1 MRVINNVK
9 VEIALDGEIKI
20 IDFVRQQSLDNQ
32 YYSESGITLIAITD
46 DEAFCYNAKRID
58 NRDEL
63 IEYTETLTQLFV
75 DRYNESVKLII
86 ENSESGI
93 ETTQENIDNDPSI
106 TIPYDPNSIRVTQGR
121 FSLREIFE
129 MINGTEY
136 DESILDLSP
145 DFQRNYVWDNT
156 RKSRLIESILLKIPL
171 PVFYLARNKEGKYQ
185 VVDGVQRLSV
195 INEFFSNGFKL
206 RNLEYLKEECDQK
219 YFQKKNNTPSLHPK
233 FVRHLR
239 AYQIDCNIIEPDTP
253 YRVKSDIFKRLNT
266 GGRSLNNQ
274 EIRNSVLRKDS
285 RDFIRDLANS
295 DEFKLA
301 TNNSIKPKRMMDQEL
316 VIRFIGFYFVYKQTN
331 WFPQLRYNGI
341 MDEFLDDVVEILNND
356 FKSVP
361 FSIIKKDFMLS
372 MKNAFILFDD
382 YAFRKVKIDYD
393 KYSRNMINKSL
404 FTAFS
409 VLLSNYDYEVIEK
422 KGNIIKDF
430 AKWLHKEDYL
440 FESITYGTNDRSRI
454 DTTFLLIEEFLYSI
468 FGGSNDKKY
477 RD

>member
-1 MRVINNVK
+1 MGFINNVRI
-9 VEIALDGEIKI
+9 EITLDGEIEVLNFFRENSS
-20 IDFVRQQSLDNQ
+20 DSEYFTQSGL
-32 YYSESGITLIAITD
+32 TLMAITNN
-46 DEAFCYNAKRID
+46 EAYCYDAKRID
-58 NRDEL
+58 NRDYL
-63 IEYTETLTQLFV
+63 HEYTEMIIQLFIHQ
-75 DRYNESVKLII
+75 YNESVKLMI
-86 ENSESGI
+86 ENLESGI
-93 ETTQENIDNDPSI
+93 ESTQEDMGNDPNI

-219 YFQKKNNTPSLHPK
+219 YFQKGNSSSLHPK

-239 AYQIDCNIIEPDTP
+239 SYQIDCNIIEPDTP
-253 YRVKSDIFKRLNT
+253 NRVKSDIFKRLNT
-266 GGRSLNNQ
+266 GGRSLNSQ
-274 EIRNSVLRKDS
+274 EIRNSILRKES
-285 RDFIRDLANS
+285 RDFVRDLANS

-301 TNNSIKPKRMMDQEL
+301 TNKSIKPKRMMDQEL
-316 VIRFIGFYFVYKQTN
+316 VIRFIGFYFVYKRPS
-331 WFPQLRYNGI
+331 WFPELHYNGI
-341 MDEFLDDVVEILNND
+341 MDEFLDNVVEILNNE
-356 FKSVP
+356 FKVIP
-361 FSIIKKDFMLS
+361 FNIIKADFMLA
-372 MKNAFILFDD
+372 MRNAFILFED
-382 YAFRKVKIDYD
+382 YAFRKVKIDYN
-393 KYSRNMINKSL
+393 KHSRNMINKSL

-409 VLLSNYDYEVIEK
+409 VLLSNYDSVIVKK
-422 KGNIIKDF
+422 KGEVIKDF
-430 AKWLHKEDYL
+430 AKWLQKKEYL

-454 DTTFLLIEEFLYSI
+454 DTTFMLVEEFLAGVI
-468 FGGSNDKKY
+468 GGSNDKKY
-477 RD
+477 KD